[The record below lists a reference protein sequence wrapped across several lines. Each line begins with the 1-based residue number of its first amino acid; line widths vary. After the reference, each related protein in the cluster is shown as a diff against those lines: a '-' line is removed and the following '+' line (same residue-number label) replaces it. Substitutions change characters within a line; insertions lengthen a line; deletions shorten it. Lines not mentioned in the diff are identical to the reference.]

1 LAFMIKGRRLDGS
14 KRTPPLVGDFLSF
27 NEIINTLNRQGHK
40 FSFKQ
45 VPSEVFATG
54 FPGGAEVAETFRY
67 FQAHTYLGS
76 NLDYQ
81 IALPKKTAGR
91 QPTKFSAWAHVNFPV
106 ETA

>member
-1 LAFMIKGRRLDGS
+1 M
-14 KRTPPLVGDFLSF
+14 SF

-45 VPSEVFATG
+45 VSKEIFATV
-54 FPGGAEVAETFRY
+54 FPAGAEVAETFSY

-81 IALPKKTAGR
+81 ITLANKTAGR
-91 QPTKFSAWAHVNFPV
+91 QPTNFSAWAQGNFPV